1 MGLPTEFNFIIEN
14 EHLFGDEQEGL
25 FGGEPVTMLPP
36 GSTFQHIL
44 VHLGIFPSV
53 SQARK
58 DPKWGMV
65 GPIMGFEDFRNVGK
79 MKLRVSVFQSL
90 PVDRELLARLDAE
103 DLGR

>member
-14 EHLFGDEQEGL
+14 EHLFGDEAERI

-44 VHLGIFPSV
+44 VRLGIFSSV

-58 DPKWGMV
+58 DPKWGSV
-65 GPIMGFEDFRNVGK
+65 SLTGGFEDFRNLGK
-79 MKLRVSVFQSL
+79 LKLRASVFQSL
-90 PVDRELLARLDAE
+90 PVDRELLTRLDAE